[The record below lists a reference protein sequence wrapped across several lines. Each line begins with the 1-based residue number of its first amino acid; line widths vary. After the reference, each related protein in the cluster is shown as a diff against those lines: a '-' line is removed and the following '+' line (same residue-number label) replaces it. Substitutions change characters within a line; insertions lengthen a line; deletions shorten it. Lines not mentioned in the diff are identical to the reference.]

1 MVLGITGA
9 TGHLGRL
16 VIESLLKKGVE
27 PSRIVALVRSPEK
40 AADLAERGIQ
50 VRKADYDQPDTLG
63 PALEGI
69 DRLLLIS
76 SSEVG
81 RRIPQHRSVVDAAVK
96 AGVGFIA
103 YTSAPKADTIR
114 MLLASDHK
122 ATEEII
128 RASGLPFTFLRNGW
142 YLEVYTGQI
151 PQYLQNGAIFGSAD
165 NGRISG
171 AARADFAEAAAAVL
185 TGEGHEGA
193 VYELGGDE
201 AFTMADLAAEI
212 TKQTGKTVVY
222 RDMPVEEYEQVL
234 IDAGLPDAA
243 AAVYADIDV
252 AIARGDLFIDSG
264 DLHRL
269 IGRPTTL
276 LSDAI
281 AAALAA

>member
-1 MVLGITGA
+1 MTIGVTGA

-16 VIESLLKKGVE
+16 VIESLLNRGVA
-27 PSRIVALVRSPEK
+27 PPQIIAAVRNPEK
-40 AADLAERGIQ
+40 AADLAARGIQ

-63 PALEGI
+63 PALEGV

-81 RRIPQHRSVVDAAVK
+81 RRIPQHRNVVEAAVK
-96 AGVGFIA
+96 AGVGYIA
-103 YTSAPKADTIR
+103 YTSAPKADTTR
-114 MLLASDHK
+114 MQLASEHR

-151 PQYLQNGAIFGSAD
+151 PQYLEHGAIFGSAD
-165 NGRISG
+165 EGRISA

-193 VYELGGDE
+193 VYELGGDT
-201 AFTMADLAAEI
+201 AFTMAELAAEV
-212 TKQTGKTVVY
+212 TKQSGTTVVY
-222 RDMPVEEYEQVL
+222 RDMPVEAYTKVL
-234 IDAGLPDAA
+234 IQAGVPEPA
-243 AAVYADIDV
+243 AAVYADVDV

-269 IGRPTTL
+269 IGRPTTP

-281 AAALAA
+281 AAALTS